1 MFAAALAVLSLTAT
15 MHARAQAGC
24 LTSVEVQKV
33 IASMP
38 SSGDPDK
45 ADKKQGK
52 ENKKLRKEII
62 DMYEAQRK
70 INDRVASDLRANQA
84 VIPEA
89 NKLSHDNLIRLCS
102 LIKENGWLTSDMLGS
117 DGLAAVT
124 TMVVNNRDYAAQRE
138 LLPVLI
144 EAAKRALVPNATVAS
159 MIDAIRTAGGSPQ
172 IFGTQATMRSDA
184 IYIYPLADPDRVE
197 EWRRNYGLSSLAYQI
212 RELEWTYG
220 LPVLK
225 MRSPGKKQ
233 KGDAKT
239 DIAALGITDDE
250 KDAVVVETRLVSLNV
265 RVLNKDLSPT
275 VNLDLSKQNFVV
287 AENGVKQDVS
297 FFSSS
302 EKPFDLVLLLD
313 FSGSTREKQGLIK
326 KAAQRFVTAARP
338 QDRIAVVAFATGTIT
353 VCDLTGDKEVLQQ
366 KIKDID
372 LDGDSPVWD
381 SLNYT
386 FQNIIDK
393 ESSGRRS
400 SVVFMTDGVDSGR
413 GMAFADL
420 LDVAQKHD
428 TTIFP
433 VALNVEGYRYDNG
446 LWGRVSRAA
455 HSYLSM
461 LAEETGGQLYEVRD
475 LKDLNGAYDQ
485 VINDLSRVYSLG
497 YEPKNES
504 RDGDWRDLTVTVVGS
519 QPGLVAR
526 TRRGYYAK

>member
-1 MFAAALAVLSLTAT
+1 MFAAALAVLSLAAP

-24 LTSVEVQKV
+24 LTSAEVQQV

-38 SSGDPDK
+38 SPVDPDK

-70 INDRVASDLRANQA
+70 INSRVASDLRANQA

-102 LIKENGWLTSDMLGS
+102 LIKENGWPTSDTLGS

-124 TMVVNNRDYAAQRE
+124 TMIVNNRDYAAQRE

-275 VNLDLSKQNFVV
+275 VNLDLSKENFLV
-287 AENGVKQDVS
+287 AENGTKQDVS

-326 KAAQRFVTAARP
+326 KAAQRFVAAARP

-353 VCDLTGDKEVLQQ
+353 VCDLTADKEVLQQ

-400 SVVFMTDGVDSGR
+400 SVVFMTDGVDTGR

-420 LDVAQKHD
+420 LDIVQKHD

-446 LWGRVSRAA
+446 LWARVSRAA

-497 YEPKNES
+497 YEPKNDA
-504 RDGDWRDLTVTVVGS
+504 RDGDWRDLTVSIVGS
-519 QPGLVAR
+519 QPGLVVR